1 MGDDALIK
9 NVFGS
14 DSDSDSDDG
23 PAAKP
28 AVSPAKGYDVQKD
41 RPAEDAPEDG
51 AEAAGRPAGFKSSLE
66 ENLSDFEDDEEKKEE
81 EFGTRSRTHARAPRS
96 RIVLPPVLRVFTH
109 KFRPTDPLLLDR
121 PLTARAPTF
130 HPSIQTTGPP
140 LEIEVNLFDK
150 VPQTTTAKIVRL
162 TNVVGVE
169 TEPFDPETYVEQ
181 DDTYVD
187 AEGKKRIQT
196 PFQNIIRWR
205 KVIDPET
212 GKPVIDPKTGEDKV
226 ESNARFV
233 KWSDGSTQLLIG
245 AEAFN
250 VTEQDLSDRH
260 DYLFGRH
267 ENCKGLMQGQKKI
280 SGKMTFTPAN
290 LESAT
295 HKRLTRAIDS
305 RHVKTKQTQKF
316 IAVTDPER
324 EKAAMDAEAERIM
337 KEQDAAK
344 KRQNAAMG
352 GGGHGRGGSGRA
364 PRGYTE
370 DYYAKYDDE
379 DQMDGDFLEASDD
392 EEEEEGDAEAV
403 AVAERVAEKRKA
415 AGGFE
420 DEGGMSSDDGKAEK
434 RKRGRA
440 IIESDSE

>member
-1 MGDDALIK
+1 M
-9 NVFGS
+9 
-14 DSDSDSDDG
+14 
-23 PAAKP
+23 
-28 AVSPAKGYDVQKD
+28 
-41 RPAEDAPEDG
+41 
-51 AEAAGRPAGFKSSLE
+51 
-66 ENLSDFEDDEEKKEE
+66 
-81 EFGTRSRTHARAPRS
+81 
-96 RIVLPPVLRVFTH
+96 
-109 KFRPTDPLLLDR
+109 
-121 PLTARAPTF
+121 
-130 HPSIQTTGPP
+130 
-140 LEIEVNLFDK
+140 NLFDK
-150 VPQTTTAKIVRL
+150 VPSTTTAKIVRL

-169 TEPFDPETYVEQ
+169 TEPFDQEMYVEQ

-280 SGKMTFTPAN
+280 SGKMAFTPAN

>member
-1 MGDDALIK
+1 M
-9 NVFGS
+9 
-14 DSDSDSDDG
+14 
-23 PAAKP
+23 
-28 AVSPAKGYDVQKD
+28 
-41 RPAEDAPEDG
+41 
-51 AEAAGRPAGFKSSLE
+51 
-66 ENLSDFEDDEEKKEE
+66 
-81 EFGTRSRTHARAPRS
+81 
-96 RIVLPPVLRVFTH
+96 
-109 KFRPTDPLLLDR
+109 
-121 PLTARAPTF
+121 
-130 HPSIQTTGPP
+130 
-140 LEIEVNLFDK
+140 NLFDK

-181 DDTYVD
+181 EDTYVD

-212 GKPVIDPKTGEDKV
+212 GKPVIDPRTGEDKV

-260 DYLFGRH
+260 DYLFARH

-280 SGKMTFTPAN
+280 SGKMAFTPAN

-352 GGGHGRGGSGRA
+352 GGGHGRGGSGGRA

-379 DQMDGDFLEASDD
+379 DQMDGDFLEASD